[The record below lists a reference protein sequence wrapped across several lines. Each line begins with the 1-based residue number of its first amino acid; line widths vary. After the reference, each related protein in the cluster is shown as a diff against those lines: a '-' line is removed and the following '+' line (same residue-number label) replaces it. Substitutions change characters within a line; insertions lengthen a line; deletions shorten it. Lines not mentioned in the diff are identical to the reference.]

1 MNCKVVE
8 ELLPAYSL
16 SALSPEE
23 EALVEAHLDTCPWCP
38 VQLREHMLV
47 AALLS
52 HAAEPA
58 ELSARLKERVIRTV
72 PSKKAERNQ
81 RVQRSIF
88 APARLLL
95 GATASI
101 TVMLVAA
108 VVAVSLLMTN
118 EIDDL
123 KKDNSELT
131 SEVTRLTSVGSQMSD
146 KMEVLQG
153 ENSSLN
159 SQVTLLSLQDE
170 KLTEMLMEQRSM
182 NYIMAAP
189 DKKLLALYGDESLTD
204 AQGVLLIAGPDGS
217 GILMTKGLEPSPENM
232 AYQVWLR
239 KDGEP
244 ARAGELSVDEEGWG
258 VLSLWPDQPI
268 TLFQQVWVTQEPI
281 KTATKPSGK
290 PILWGRIA
298 P

>member
-1 MNCKVVE
+1 MNCKEVE

-16 SALSPEE
+16 NALSPEE
-23 EALVEAHLDTCPWCP
+23 ESVVEAHLDTCPWCP
-38 VQLREHMLV
+38 VQLREHMQV

-58 ELSARLKERVIRTV
+58 ELSPRLKERVVRAA
-72 PSKKAERNQ
+72 PSRKTDRSQ
-81 RVQRSIF
+81 RVKLPIF

-123 KKDNSELT
+123 KKENSDLT
-131 SEVTRLTSVGSQMSD
+131 SDVIRLTSVGSQMSNEMD
-146 KMEVLQG
+146 ILQE
-153 ENSSLN
+153 ENSLLS
-159 SQVTLLSLQDE
+159 SEVTLLSLKDE

-204 AQGVLLIAGPDGS
+204 AQGVLLIADPGSS
-217 GILMTKGLEPSPENM
+217 GILMTKGLEPTSENM
-232 AYQVWLR
+232 AYHVWLR
-239 KDGEP
+239 KDGQP
-244 ARAGELSVDEEGWG
+244 AMVGALSVDEEGWG
-258 VLSLWPDQPI
+258 VLSLWPDEPI
-268 TLFQQVWVTQEPI
+268 TFFQQVWVTQDPVEDTS
-281 KTATKPSGK
+281 KSSGK
-290 PILWGRIA
+290 PILWGRIS